1 MDSRGKA
8 FQREEIALVRLL
20 WQGKKNVIYSKKR
33 EKGHWNKMRGKVI
46 QN

>member
-8 FQREEIALVRLL
+8 FQREELARVRLL
-20 WQGKKNVIYSKKR
+20 WQGKKSAIYSEKR
-33 EKGHWNKMRGKVI
+33 EKGHWNKMRGKLT